1 MHLFKIFLT
10 LMFVILFSVKANSS
24 IYIVDNYS
32 FKTSLKKIKNNRN
45 KVIEDIKK
53 KSLNDFLKSITI
65 QSDYKN
71 IKKINNYQN
80 YFKYFI
86 VKDELKTDNIY
97 EVICKIEFDK
107 FKIDDLLKSQNIKY
121 INFKSNPV
129 LTIVV
134 EKKNVV
140 PEPSLQ

>member
-1 MHLFKIFLT
+1 
-10 LMFVILFSVKANSS
+10 MFVILFSVKANSS

-86 VKDELKTDNIY
+86 VKDELKTNKVY

-107 FKIDDLLKSQNIKY
+107 FKLIESNIKGDFGLRDCSSDECEGQDQSSDNTSEDEQI
-121 INFKSNPV
+121 INGKN
-129 LTIVV
+129 
-134 EKKNVV
+134 KKT
-140 PEPSLQ
+140 S

>member
-1 MHLFKIFLT
+1 
-10 LMFVILFSVKANSS
+10 MFVILFSVKANSS

-71 IKKINNYQN
+71 IKKINNY
-80 YFKYFI
+80 
-86 VKDELKTDNIY
+86 
-97 EVICKIEFDK
+97 
-107 FKIDDLLKSQNIKY
+107 
-121 INFKSNPV
+121 
-129 LTIVV
+129 
-134 EKKNVV
+134 
-140 PEPSLQ
+140 

>member
-1 MHLFKIFLT
+1 
-10 LMFVILFSVKANSS
+10 MFVILFSVKANSS

-86 VKDELKTDNIY
+86 VKDELKTDKVY

-107 FKIDDLLKSQNIKY
+107 FKIDDLLKSKNIKY
-121 INFKSNPV
+121 INFKSDPV

-134 EKKNVV
+134 EKKNN
-140 PEPSLQ
+140 EIN